1 MSAVSNFSANEKAI
15 FDSAQIYKMATKT
28 ANAEDC
34 VLNFLKSRNQPLPLD
49 EILEMSSFPSRQIE
63 EVLQR
68 LESQQIM

>member
-1 MSAVSNFSANEKAI
+1 
-15 FDSAQIYKMATKT
+15 MATKT
-28 ANAEDC
+28 LSNMANAEDC
-34 VLNFLKSRNQPLPLD
+34 VLKILKSRNQPLPLA